1 MVQRLRICLP
11 VQETG
16 VWSLVWGD
24 STRGRAT
31 KPMSHNY
38 QAHMPRAYAPKQE
51 KPHLLQLEKAC
62 MQQWRSNTA
71 KNKLKKKKKKYT
83 GRGMETSLC
92 CCSVAKSCPTLW
104 DPVQCR
110 TPGLPVLQS
119 FNGVHSWSLL
129 KSKPIELVTPSNHL
143 ILCPFS
149 SCLQSFPASGSFP
162 VSQLFTPSGPFWSFS
177 FSFDL
182 LAIQGTLKSLLHTTI
197 QKHQF
202 SGTSLGSNSHSHTW
216 LLEKP

>member
-24 STRGRAT
+24 STRGKAT
-31 KPMSHNY
+31 KPMSHDY
-38 QAHMPRAYAPKQE
+38 RAHVPRACALKQE
-51 KPHLLQLEKAC
+51 KPHSLQLEKAC
-62 MQQWRSNTA
+62 RQQWRSSTA
-71 KNKLKKKKKKYT
+71 KNKFKKMKYP

-92 CCSVAKSCPTLW
+92 CCSVTKLCPTLW
-104 DPVQCR
+104 DLVHCS
-110 TPGLPVLQS
+110 TPGFPVLQS
-119 FNGVHSWSLL
+119 FSGVRSWSLL
-129 KSKPIELVTPSNHL
+129 KFKSIELVMPSNHL

-162 VSQLFTPSGPFWSFS
+162 VSRLFTPFIGASVSV
-177 FSFDL
+177 FDL
-182 LAIQGTLKSLLHTTI
+182 LPVQGTLKSLLHTTI

-202 SGTSLGSNSHSHTW
+202 FGTSLGSNSHIHTW